1 MGRLGELAQAQW
13 GLVTARQGRA
23 ADVSRLNVNRLVL
36 DGALERVAPGVY
48 RVVGAPPDPDLDGLR
63 AAWLQLN
70 PAPVTEERRRA
81 PDAVVSH
88 RSAAVT
94 MRLGDLLP
102 EAHEFY
108 VTVRRQLRRE
118 DVRTR
123 LRQAL
128 PRSEWRVVEGL
139 PVTTAAR
146 TIADLL
152 ADREDESAVARVV
165 QDAVRAGLLSPA
177 ELLSRVAAHARAYG
191 ATSARQFAGSLAG
204 TTLAGATLTSVTLTG
219 ATTPTTTLGR

>member
-1 MGRLGELAQAQW
+1 MARLGELAQEQW
-13 GLVTARQGRA
+13 GLVTAQQGRA
-23 ADVSRLNVNRLVL
+23 ADVSRLSVNRLVT
-36 DGALERVAPGVY
+36 DGALERIAPGVY
-48 RVVGAPPDPDLDGLR
+48 RVVGAPPDPDLDGIR

-70 PAPVTEERRRA
+70 PAPVTEERRRQ

-94 MRLGDLLP
+94 LGLGDLLP
-102 EAHEFY
+102 DVHEFY
-108 VTVRRQLRRE
+108 VTVRRQLRRA

-146 TIADLL
+146 TVADLL
-152 ADREDESAVARVV
+152 ADREDESAVSRIV
-165 QDAVRAGLLSPA
+165 QDAFR
-177 ELLSRVAAHARAYG
+177 ENLLSRAELEWRVADHVRAYG
-191 ATSARQFAGSLAG
+191 ALSVREFADSLI
-204 TTLAGATLTSVTLTG
+204 GASGPWALS
-219 ATTPTTTLGR
+219 GR

>member
-1 MGRLGELAQAQW
+1 MARLGELAQAQW
-13 GLVTARQGRA
+13 GLVTAQQGRA
-23 ADVSRLNVNRLVL
+23 AEVSRLNVNRLVT
-36 DGALERVAPGVY
+36 DGALERIAPGVY

-70 PAPVTEERRRA
+70 PAPVTEERRRQ

-94 MRLGDLLP
+94 LGLGDLLP
-102 EAHEFY
+102 ETHEFY
-108 VTVRRQLRRE
+108 VTVRRQLRRA

-128 PRSEWRVVEGL
+128 PRSEWRVVHGL

-146 TIADLL
+146 TVADLL
-152 ADREDESAVARVV
+152 ADREDESAVSRVV
-165 QDAVRAGLLSPA
+165 QDAVR
-177 ELLSRVAAHARAYG
+177 ENLLSRAELECRVAVHAHAYG
-191 ATSARQFAGSLAG
+191 ASSVREFADSLIGGWGPRAV
-204 TTLAGATLTSVTLTG
+204 SV
-219 ATTPTTTLGR
+219 R

>member
-1 MGRLGELAQAQW
+1 MGRLGELAQDQW
-13 GLVTARQGRA
+13 GLVTAQQGRA
-23 ADVSRLNVNRLVL
+23 AEVSRLSVNRLVD

-48 RVVGAPPDPDLDGLR
+48 RVVGAPPDPDLDALR

-70 PAPVTEERRRA
+70 PAPVTEQRRRQ

-94 MRLGDLLP
+94 LRLGDLLP
-102 EAHEFY
+102 DVHEFY
-108 VTVRRQLRRE
+108 VTVRRQLRRS

-128 PRSEWRVVEGL
+128 PRSDWRVVDGL

-146 TIADLL
+146 TVADLL
-152 ADREDESAVARVV
+152 ADREDESAVSRIV
-165 QDAVRAGLLSPA
+165 QDALRAN
-177 ELLSRVAAHARAYG
+177 LLSREELEVRVVGHVRAYG
-191 ATSARQFAGSLAG
+191 AL
-204 TTLAGATLTSVTLTG
+204 SVREFVDSLTG
-219 ATTPTTTLGR
+219 ASGSWAMSGS

>member
-23 ADVSRLNVNRLVL
+23 ADVSRLSVNRLVT
-36 DGALERVAPGVY
+36 DGALERIAPGVY

-70 PAPVTEERRRA
+70 PAPVTEERRRQ

-94 MRLGDLLP
+94 LGLGDLLP

-108 VTVRRQLRRE
+108 VTVRRQLRRA

-128 PRSEWRVVEGL
+128 PRSEWRVVNGL

-146 TIADLL
+146 TVADLL
-152 ADREDESAVARVV
+152 ADREDESAVSRVV
-165 QDAVRAGLLSPA
+165 QDALCAN
-177 ELLSRVAAHARAYG
+177 LLSRAELESRVSGHARAYG
-191 ATSARQFAGSLAG
+191 ASSVREFVDSLI
-204 TTLAGATLTSVTLTG
+204 GASGPKAVF
-219 ATTPTTTLGR
+219 GR